1 MIQQTNKDMKTQ
13 HYIYKRD
20 NGDRL
25 VGTIIEGSLD
35 CGDYGN
41 CELIDLKLPNGVR
54 VHSIPKN
61 KLEAISEDT
70 YSDYAAL
77 QYGIYT

>member
-1 MIQQTNKDMKTQ
+1 MKTQ
-13 HYIYKRD
+13 YYIYKRD

-41 CELIDLKLPNGVR
+41 CELIALRLPNGV
-54 VHSIPKN
+54 VMNSIPKN
-61 KLEAISEDT
+61 KLEAISDET
-70 YSDYAAL
+70 YSDYAEL
-77 QYGIYT
+77 QYGVTI